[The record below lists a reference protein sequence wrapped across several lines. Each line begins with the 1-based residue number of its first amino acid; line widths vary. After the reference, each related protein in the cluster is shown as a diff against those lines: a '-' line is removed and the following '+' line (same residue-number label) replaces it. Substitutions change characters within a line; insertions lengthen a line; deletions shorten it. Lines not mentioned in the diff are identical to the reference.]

1 MKRLLGPRLPL
12 LVFAGLLSWVF
23 LFYSHNLVRRL
34 EETNRRANETIAR
47 FWAGTQIPFSII
59 VENRFHSICTGCGL
73 ARESPGPEGFSQ
85 SFCPVCM
92 ARTTWI
98 TVPRWTEEQME
109 RVLDLTRS
117 VFRQLTSSIDY
128 STVITDKAGLPQ
140 IVNGEPVP
148 YEIPGDVLVG
158 HRLLIRKLDEVNAPI
173 PMLGLEGDT
182 IGWLHYGSGSLSRE
196 LSMVPYVELAVLL
209 LLAAVLLFGVR
220 SELRREKEMAW
231 MGFAKETAHQLGTPL
246 SSLMG
251 WIELLRQRPGLAE
264 DHELAEAV
272 ECMETD
278 VSRLGQIASRY
289 GEMGKK
295 PRLRRGSVN
304 PVVSQCMG
312 YFKSRP
318 GLVPEGVEMEA
329 VTESRLEVMLNSVL
343 LGWVLENLLKNA
355 LAAVTG
361 QVSGAVTILTRDL
374 QEGSGVVEISVSDNG
389 RGIPF
394 RDQTRIFQAGFTT
407 KRGGW
412 GLGLTLSK
420 RIVEEY
426 HGGTIRLGSSSPGRG
441 ATFVIRIPAAMERDE
456 QADDTLG

>member
-1 MKRLLGPRLPL
+1 MKRLFGSRLPL
-12 LVFAGLLSWVF
+12 LVFAGLLSWIF

-34 EETNRRANETIAR
+34 DETNRRANDTIAR

-59 VENRFHSICTGCGL
+59 VENRYHSVCTECGL
-73 ARESPGPEGFSQ
+73 MRETSGPGGVSQ

-92 ARTTWI
+92 KRTAWI
-98 TVPRWTEEQME
+98 TVPRWTDDQME
-109 RVLDLTRS
+109 NVLDLTRS
-117 VFRQLTSSIDY
+117 VFRQLTRSIDY
-128 STVITDKAGLPQ
+128 PTVITDNAGQPQ
-140 IVNGEPVP
+140 IVNGDPVP
-148 YEIPGDVLVG
+148 FELPGDVLAG
-158 HRLLIRKLDEVNAPI
+158 YKLLIQKLDEANSPI

-209 LLAAVLLFGVR
+209 LLAVVLLFGVR

-251 WIELLRQRPGLAE
+251 WIELLRQRPGLV
-264 DHELAEAV
+264 DDPELAEAV
-272 ECMETD
+272 DCMETD

-295 PRLRRGSVN
+295 PRLKRGSVN
-304 PVVSQCMG
+304 EVVSQCLY
-312 YFKSRP
+312 YFRSRP
-318 GLVPEGVEMEA
+318 GLVPEGVELEA

-343 LGWVLENLLKNA
+343 MGWVLENLVKNA

-361 QVSGAVTILTRDL
+361 QVTGAVTVLTRDL
-374 QEGSGVVEISVSDNG
+374 REGSGVVEISVSDNG

-394 RDQTRIFQAGFTT
+394 RDQSRIFQAGFTT
-407 KRGGW
+407 RRGGW
-412 GLGLTLSK
+412 GLGLTLSR

-426 HGGTIRLGSSSPGRG
+426 HGGSIRL
-441 ATFVIRIPAAMERDE
+441 
-456 QADDTLG
+456 